1 MKNCK
6 KILSLLLTVVTCLTL
21 AVMTGCNKKTD
32 YNVDYNI
39 GILQIDTHTALDNAR
54 QGFEARLNEWA
65 KEKGKTIKFDEKNA
79 KGDQNNEKSYAQNL
93 VKSNNNILLGIAT
106 SSARAL
112 ATETTKIPVL
122 FTAVTDPERSGLTS
136 DDHKNVTGT
145 SDAVSTE
152 AQIEFVRKIV
162 PNCKKIGLMYCSNEE
177 NSLTQIEAA
186 EKKCKEL
193 GIQSQRYSVDS
204 TSNIQTTVESI
215 SSDVEAVYIPTDNL
229 LAANMTIVSN
239 HLTSKGIPIIASE
252 SGMCEDNEA
261 VATLGLDYCELGR
274 QTAEIAIQILEGK
287 SPSEIPFETY
297 NQPYDAFINV
307 NNAKKLMEKNPSLKL
322 SDEDIKNILGK

>member
-6 KILSLLLTVVTCLTL
+6 KILCLLLTVVTCLTL
-21 AVMTGCNKKTD
+21 AAMTGCNKKA
-32 YNVDYNI
+32 DYNI
-39 GILQIDTHTALDNAR
+39 GILQVDTHTALDNAR
-54 QGFEARLNEWA
+54 QGFETRLKEWA
-65 KEKGKTIKFDEKNA
+65 KEKGKTINFDEKNA
-79 KGDQNNEKSYAQNL
+79 NGDQNNEKSNAQNL
-93 VKSNNNILLGIAT
+93 VESGSDLLLGIAT

-122 FTAVTDPERSGLTS
+122 FTAVTDPERAGLTGNV
-136 DDHKNVTGT
+136 HKNVTGT

-162 PNCKKIGLMYCSNEE
+162 PDCKKIGLMYCSNEE

-274 QTAEIAIQILEGK
+274 QTADIAIQILEGK
-287 SPSEIPFETY
+287 SPSEIPFQTY
-297 NQPYDAFINV
+297 GQPYDAFINLK
-307 NNAKKLMEKNPSLKL
+307 NAEKLMEKNSSLKL
-322 SDEDIKNILGK
+322 SDEDIKKILGK